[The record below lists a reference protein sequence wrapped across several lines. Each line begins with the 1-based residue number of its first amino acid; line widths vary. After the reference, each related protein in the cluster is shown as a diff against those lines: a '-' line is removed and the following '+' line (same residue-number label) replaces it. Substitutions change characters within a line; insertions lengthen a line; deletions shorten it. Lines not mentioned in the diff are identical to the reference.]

1 MTLLR
6 KFGFMNL
13 IPRQETLYDIWTPVI
28 YKHMKYYRQVP
39 CFSLEDLLTSLNSEF
54 LVKISFGSESK
65 GGK

>member
-28 YKHMKYYRQVP
+28 YKHMKCYRQVP